1 MQLEDVLRIR
11 SSDEQN
17 RLVRMEAQQ
26 QSLVDKLHKL
36 LKRRTVDVSESNI
49 KVLRELIERLEQK

>member
-11 SSDEQN
+11 NSNEQN

-36 LKRRTVDVSESNI
+36 LKRRTVDVSENNI

>member
-11 SSDEQN
+11 NSDEQN

-26 QSLVDKLHKL
+26 QTLADQLHKL
-36 LKRRTVDVSESNI
+36 IKRRTVDVSERNI
-49 KVLRELIERLEQK
+49 QMLRELIKQLEQK